1 MDNIKKRIYRVIDR
15 LAYKT
20 AIRFDRISKWA
31 YWKLLN
37 IEKKENTNRIFL
49 NNMGYDTDPETLA
62 GLFDAPVERG
72 NNHKSK
78 EKNSNDKDS

>member
-1 MDNIKKRIYRVIDR
+1 MSKLNKRIYRAIDR
-15 LAYKT
+15 LAYKA

-37 IEKKENTNRIFL
+37 IEKKENTDRIFL
-49 NNMGYDTDPETLA
+49 NNMGYDIDPETLA
-62 GLFDAPVERG
+62 KLFDAPVDMIHSQG

-78 EKNSNDKDS
+78 EKK